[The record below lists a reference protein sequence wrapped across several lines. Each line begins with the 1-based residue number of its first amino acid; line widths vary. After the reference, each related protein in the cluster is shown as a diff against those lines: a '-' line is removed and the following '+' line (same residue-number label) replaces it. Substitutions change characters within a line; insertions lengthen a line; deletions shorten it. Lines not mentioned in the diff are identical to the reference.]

1 MKFIKRN
8 WMRVWQAAFLLSA
21 TTWLFAPYLNDLLSE
36 RTTYISQYM
45 VPNMPYAWI
54 FRTGEFIAALLLLL
68 MAAKVYAKYKRLTI
82 PVALL
87 SVIGVVVLVD
97 LLVPAT
103 CTIVDYA
110 CKETNNI
117 QNIVHNIE
125 SIIGYMAFIGF
136 GLWDSIKNKRMPS
149 MIFTSLGLGLGLFL
163 TIGLADKYEL
173 TTVTQF
179 AFQFLAVVWTA
190 WFAATLFDKQKY
202 VIKQSY
208 VNKVVGYWVGLQ
220 GIVSLVVAV
229 GHIDLYSRHAGA
241 YFGANDVLI
250 GSHGVIVGIVLLY
263 LSRQLV
269 RGERRAWQLLL
280 VLLGVE
286 IIKYATVASNMSLV
300 LTTLLTFV
308 AIFVARDFFNRGMVH
323 YSWRTRT
330 YDVVRVL
337 IGAGIVVS
345 VVSILVMRTPLSSR
359 LQSAFKNTHKTVVA
373 TQDGVE
379 SHIGNSIR
387 NRTNSAVIAAVAWL
401 VLWSLFRPAKPIGLF
416 ADQQEIEEA
425 ESLLAYHSNSTEDLF
440 KLWPEDKEYFWSKN
454 RDGFIAYKVVGPV
467 AFALADPIAPNKS
480 ARKRLLK
487 DFIAFCQTHGW
498 HACFVLVSE
507 ESIPMYE
514 KSKMKKMQIG
524 ASAVIDI
531 AQYASETSTNKWWR
545 WQRNKGRKMN
555 YQYEILEPP
564 HASGVMKRLKEISDE
579 WLTRG
584 GHQEESFAMGYFDE
598 KYLERCRIHIL
609 RNEAGEIIAF
619 VNQMHT
625 FNNQPQTTID
635 LIRFVSEEQNANN
648 FLLYS
653 MLLRLDEEGEYKYFD
668 LGFVPLAQMRG
679 KLANAARKLGA
690 NRYSA
695 GGLEQFKGKF
705 APTWKPNF
713 IAYDGDVADL
723 GLIALNLEKAMKPTS
738 KEVKSKN

>member
-1 MKFIKRN
+1 MNFLKRN

-21 TTWLFAPYLNDLLSE
+21 TTWLFAPYLNNMLAE
-36 RTTYISQYM
+36 RTTYISEYM
-45 VPNMPYAWI
+45 IPGMPYAWL

-68 MAAKVYAKYKRLTI
+68 MAAKVYAKYKRLTV
-82 PVALL
+82 PVGLL
-87 SVIGVVVLVD
+87 SLIGVIILID

-103 CTIVDYA
+103 CTIVNYV
-110 CKETNNI
+110 CQETNNV
-117 QNIVHNIE
+117 QNFVHNLE
-125 SIIGYMAFIGF
+125 SIIGYAAFVGL
-136 GLWDSIKNKRMPS
+136 GLWDSIKQKRTPS
-149 MIFTSLGLGLGLFL
+149 ILFTGLGLVLGLFM
-163 TIGLADKYEL
+163 TTGLADTYKL
-173 TTVTQF
+173 ATVTQF
-179 AFQFLAVVWTA
+179 SFQFLAVVWTA
-190 WFAATLFDKQKY
+190 WFVATLFDKQKY
-202 VIKQSY
+202 VIKRSH
-208 VNKVVGYWVGLQ
+208 VNTVVGFWVGLQ
-220 GIVSLVVAV
+220 GVLSLVVAT

-241 YFGANDVLI
+241 YFGSNDVLI
-250 GSHGVIVGIVLLY
+250 GSHGVIVGIILLY
-263 LSRQLV
+263 LSRQLF

-286 IIKYATVASNMSLV
+286 VVKYATVASNISLV
-300 LTTLLTFV
+300 LVTLLTFIAV
-308 AIFVARDFFNRGMVH
+308 FVARDFFNRGMVH

-330 YDVVRVL
+330 YDIVRVL
-337 IGAGIVVS
+337 IGAGIVIAVAS
-345 VVSILVMRTPLSSR
+345 FLITRTPLSSR
-359 LQSAFKNTHKTVVA
+359 VQSLFQQTHKTAVA
-373 TQDGVE
+373 THDFADT
-379 SHIGNSIR
+379 HIGSSVR
-387 NRTNSAVIAAVAWL
+387 ARTNSVVIAAVCWFI
-401 VLWSLFRPAKPIGLF
+401 LWSLFRPAKPIGLF

-425 ESLLAYHSNSTEDLF
+425 EGLLEHHSNSTEDLF

-467 AFALADPIAPNKS
+467 AFALADPIAPTKI
-480 ARKRLLK
+480 ARKKLLK
-487 DFIAFCQTHGW
+487 EFIAFCQTHSW
-498 HACFVLVSE
+498 NACFVLVSE
-507 ESIPMYE
+507 EAAPMYE
-514 KSKMKKMQIG
+514 KAKMKKMQIG

-531 AQYASETSTNKWWR
+531 AEYARETSTNKWWR

-564 HASGVMKRLKEISDE
+564 HASDVMKRLKEISDE

-598 KYLERCRIHIL
+598 KYLQRCRIHIL
-609 RNEAGEIIAF
+609 RNEAGEIVAF

-679 KLANAARKLGA
+679 KLANVARKLGA

-705 APTWKPNF
+705 APNWKPNF

-723 GLIALNLEKAMKPTS
+723 GLIALNLEKAMKPNF
-738 KEVKSKN
+738 KSKSD

>member
-1 MKFIKRN
+1 MNFLKRN

-45 VPNMPYAWI
+45 IPEMPYAWI

-68 MAAKVYAKYKRLTI
+68 MAARVYAKYKRLTV
-82 PVALL
+82 PVTLL
-87 SVIGVVVLVD
+87 SLLGVIVLID

-103 CTIVDYA
+103 CTVVDYV
-110 CKETNNI
+110 CRETNNI
-117 QNIVHNIE
+117 QNFIHNLE
-125 SIIGYMAFIGF
+125 STIGYMAFIGLGF
-136 GLWDSIKNKRMPS
+136 WDAIKNKRLPS
-149 MIFTSLGLGLGLFL
+149 KIYTGIGLVLGIFL
-163 TIGLADKYEL
+163 TTGLADKYEL
-173 TTVTQF
+173 TTITQF
-179 AFQFLAVVWTA
+179 VFQFLAVVWTA
-190 WFAATLFDKQKY
+190 WFVATLFDKQKY
-202 VIKQSY
+202 VIRQSR
-208 VNKVVGYWVGLQ
+208 VNKVIGYWVGLQ
-220 GIVSLVVAV
+220 GVLSLVVAT

-241 YFGANDVLI
+241 YFGTNDVLI
-250 GSHGVIVGIVLLY
+250 GSHGVIVGIILLY
-263 LSRQLV
+263 LSRQLI

-286 IIKYATVASNMSLV
+286 VVKYATVASNISFV

-323 YSWRTRT
+323 YSWKTRT
-330 YDVVRVL
+330 YDIVRVL
-337 IGAGIVVS
+337 IGAGIVVAFAS
-345 VVSILVMRTPLSSR
+345 FLVMRTPLSSK
-359 LQSAFKNTHKTVVA
+359 LQTAFKETHKTAVA
-373 TQDGVE
+373 THDYAD
-379 SHIGNSIR
+379 SRIGSSIR
-387 NRTNSAVIAAVAWL
+387 SRANSVAIAAVCWFI
-401 VLWSLFRPAKPIGLF
+401 LWSLFRPAKPIGLF
-416 ADQQEIEEA
+416 ANKQEIEEA
-425 ESLLAYHSNSTEDLF
+425 EALLEYHSNSTEDLF
-440 KLWPEDKEYFWSKN
+440 KLWPEDKEYFWSKK

-467 AFALADPIAPNKS
+467 AFALADPIAPTKT
-480 ARKRLLK
+480 ARKKLLK
-487 DFIAFCQTHGW
+487 EFIAFCQTHGW

-507 ESIPMYE
+507 EAVSIYE
-514 KSKMKKMQIG
+514 KAKMRKMQIG

-531 AQYASETSTNKWWR
+531 AQYASETANNKWWR

-564 HASGVMKRLKEISDE
+564 HAADVMKRLKEISDE

-598 KYLERCRIHIL
+598 KYLQRCRIHIL

-705 APTWKPNF
+705 APNWKPNF

-723 GLIALNLEKAMKPTS
+723 GLIALNLEKAMKPLS
-738 KEVKSKN
+738 KDTK